1 MKVRTLPVVFILA
14 LTLSGRDLAAAVEP
28 VRNESKRV
36 DIADIADCMPAVD
49 RGDVLTFRGLAGKEA
64 CRLYI
69 QASFGGSGSLSPSR
83 PDIPRAPNPP
93 SSGNIMTP
101 EECYKRFEAGEA
113 IHYAGRT
120 GRDACDFYL
129 QYSMNQAQLSLQQ
142 EQLRQQQ
149 RFHNE
154 QLRLQQ
160 QQKEELADAV
170 YRRELGELFQQH
182 DQDRQHQENLRQQEN
197 LQRQQQHQ
205 QYLEQ
210 NRRLNCTTRY
220 RGSIAYTDCQ

>member
-149 RFHNE
+149 RFHSISGS
-154 QLRLQQ
+154 
-160 QQKEELADAV
+160 
-170 YRRELGELFQQH
+170 RRRTQVGPLKV
-182 DQDRQHQENLRQQEN
+182 D
-197 LQRQQQHQ
+197 
-205 QYLEQ
+205 
-210 NRRLNCTTRY
+210 
-220 RGSIAYTDCQ
+220 GSLPDSAETVVRTWPPVPCASRERTIAATSGSLICAPA